1 MPKATMTS
9 KGQVT
14 LPKSVR
20 EHLRLDRGDRIDFV
34 LEEDG
39 TVRLRPIGGSVMR
52 LEGLLADD
60 DRPALSLEEMKQR
73 MLDGL
78 AADDRRI
85 REGRTR

>member
-14 LPKSVR
+14 LPKTVR

-52 LEGLLADD
+52 LKGLFAD
-60 DRPALSLEEMKQR
+60 RAKEPLSLEEMKRQ
-73 MLDGL
+73 MMDAV
-78 AADDRRI
+78 AADDERI
-85 REGRTR
+85 RQGRVR